1 MKRLAVFFP
10 GIGYTVDKP
19 LMHYSRR
26 LAAQS
31 GFEVKLLPYAG
42 FPEKIRGDREKMEES
57 YLIARQQAEEMM
69 RDADLASYDDILFIG
84 KSIGTIVA
92 AEMAANSPE
101 RDRIRLV
108 LYTPIED
115 TFSFLVGNAVVFTG
129 SKDPWVKGPD
139 SIPALCEQSGIPC
152 VIIEGGN
159 HSLESGD
166 VLKDLKAMKKIME
179 RTQQFMD
186 E

>member
-31 GFEVKLLPYAG
+31 GFEVKLLPYTG
-42 FPEKIRGDREKMEES
+42 FPEKIRGDRTKMEES
-57 YLIARQQAEEMM
+57 YRIARQQAKEMM
-69 RDADLASYDDILFIG
+69 ADTDLAAYDDILFVG

-92 AEMAANSPE
+92 AEMAADSPA
-101 RDRIRLV
+101 RSRIRLV

-115 TFSFLVGNAVVFTG
+115 TFSFPVANAVAFTG
-129 SKDPWVKGPD
+129 AKDPWVKGPD
-139 SIPALCEQSGIPC
+139 SIPALCDRSGIPC
-152 VIIEGGN
+152 VVIDGAN

-166 VLKDLKAMKKIME
+166 IQKDLKAMIKIME